1 MKADLNGKIQWQEAK
16 ILAIE
21 LDVNETA
28 SINWMKNT
36 SVEDSEF
43 LSLQMH

>member
-21 LDVNETA
+21 LDVNE
-28 SINWMKNT
+28 IMNDWK
-36 SVEDSEF
+36 
-43 LSLQMH
+43 